1 MISENLYFKLFANCI
16 VSLGLED
23 IYLIDYHSISYLEI
37 DNYMYDL
44 VTNKSIQ
51 LTIKEIRKDPTLG
64 NNAVD
69 ILNFLV
75 DNNFGF
81 FVDDISQY
89 PEINLTFNSPETIN
103 NAIIEIENI
112 DNYNISNLL
121 SQLSNLYCGKVE
133 IWIKNQISLERLINL
148 IAEFEDSFIRTI
160 QIIINY
166 NSLSEQD
173 LKFIDNSEPI
183 KKLSKLELIIYK
195 SKNEKI
201 FENMYFTKEDFS
213 NSNYLSLSNNIS
225 IHINLDFYLESISH
239 NVFLNK
245 KVCVDGKGNVKNFIS
260 FNKVFGNINSD
271 LLADIIKNTDFQH
284 LWFINNDRISQIKH
298 SPFKYCFPILDEPIF
313 DNRTSLY
320 NIPSSDLY
328 PWDIEVNG

>member
-16 VSLGLED
+16 VSLGSEH

-37 DNYMYDL
+37 DNYMCDL

-112 DNYNISNLL
+112 DNYNISTLL
-121 SQLSNLYCGKVE
+121 SQLSDLYCGKVE
-133 IWIKNQISLERLINL
+133 IWVKNQMSLERLVDL
-148 IAEFEDSFIRTI
+148 IAEFDDSFIRTI

-173 LKFIDNSEPI
+173 LKFIDNSDPI

-201 FENMYFTKEDFS
+201 FENMYFTKEDLS